1 MKASVGIQSGRGFF
15 CENRTLKDR
24 GRFAGLFPGPWP
36 IHRDSADLEFAAIH
50 RDTFAPLLLID
61 GLVSQNEYSILR
73 MRNQETLSMKTVTA
87 IITLVW
93 TLATSAL
100 THAQTDGGPPQD
112 VPAFPVPELQNV
124 IPELARAVEL
134 IGLNRVEDS
143 FNSLKTELN
152 PAFRSEGA
160 HEKFRESWMKLFLQ
174 IGRLRLEFES
184 YDIVGYYR
192 VSSQSYFVY
201 GTANGANGPVMF
213 DFRVFRYRGRWHV
226 HGFSFNV
233 SGWSRKPEMHED
245 AVKLDSP
252 VVYLLGTRPV
262 AFNETPIRQDAPP
275 SARRIARVPSR

>member
-1 MKASVGIQSGRGFF
+1 M
-15 CENRTLKDR
+15 RT
-24 GRFAGLFPGPWP
+24 
-36 IHRDSADLEFAAIH
+36 SAAAVM
-50 RDTFAPLLLID
+50 
-61 GLVSQNEYSILR
+61 LVV
-73 MRNQETLSMKTVTA
+73 TLSVPA
-87 IITLVW
+87 SSI
-93 TLATSAL
+93 
-100 THAQTDGGPPQD
+100 AQTGDGTGQD
-112 VPAFPVPELQNV
+112 VPAFPVPELQGV

-233 SGWSRKPEMHED
+233 SGWDRKPEMHED
-245 AVKLDSP
+245 AVKLSVP
-252 VVYLLGTRPV
+252 VVYSLGTRPV
-262 AFNETPIRQDAPP
+262 ALNGSPVESDSR
-275 SARRIARVPSR
+275 SAAVKVASRPRE

>member
-1 MKASVGIQSGRGFF
+1 MKS
-15 CENRTLKDR
+15 K
-24 GRFAGLFPGPWP
+24 
-36 IHRDSADLEFAAIH
+36 
-50 RDTFAPLLLID
+50 
-61 GLVSQNEYSILR
+61 
-73 MRNQETLSMKTVTA
+73 KTVA
-87 IITLVW
+87 VTLIFAW
-93 TLATSAL
+93 TVAASTPAY
-100 THAQTDGGPPQD
+100 AQTDSGPPQD
-112 VPAFPVPELQNV
+112 VPAFPVPELQKV
-124 IPELARAVEL
+124 IPDLARAVEL

-160 HEKFRESWMKLFLQ
+160 HEKFRDSWMKLFLQ

-233 SGWSRKPEMHED
+233 SGWSRKPEMHDD
-245 AVKLDSP
+245 AVRLNSP
-252 VVYLLGTRPV
+252 VVYPLGTRPV
-262 AFNETPIRQDAPP
+262 AFQETPVREDHQR
-275 SARRIARVPSR
+275 SERRIAGVPRE